1 MKTYLRLRP
10 LRLFALTVSR
20 PHAVQADENVRAHV
34 SHCSAS
40 LADLPSC
47 GLQVHQADEKEKE
60 KEKQKHLKRPL
71 GDGSGP
77 VARALTAEE
86 KELARI
92 R

>member
-1 MKTYLRLRP
+1 MFRILARLLP
-10 LRLFALTVSR
+10 T
-20 PHAVQADENVRAHV
+20 
-34 SHCSAS
+34 
-40 LADLPSC
+40 DLPS

-60 KEKQKHLKRPL
+60 KEKQKHLKRQL